1 MKRLAGL
8 LVFTL
13 LAAPAVEAARVKLPK
28 PIDSPVV
35 RPKVRDDHKP
45 GKRAGDH
52 PARYERIEWG
62 AEWDRTL
69 DVKRPKKFPSFLT
82 PQD

>member
-1 MKRLAGL
+1 
-8 LVFTL
+8 
-13 LAAPAVEAARVKLPK
+13 
-28 PIDSPVV
+28 VV

-45 GKRAGDH
+45 GKRAGSH

-62 AEWDRTL
+62 GEWDRIFNM
-69 DVKRPKKFPSFLT
+69 KRSKQFPSFLT